1 MITYDQYLRF
11 NGKTAIELIDDTDVL
26 LSDVTCAKVE
36 AECKRI
42 AQIEA
47 TEKSYGKQISG
58 SGPKSYE
65 RTRGRINRKI
75 EAQEVAHYEG

>member
-11 NGKTAIELIDDTDVL
+11 RGRTAAELINDPDCFFSDTN
-26 LSDVTCAKVE
+26 CAKVE

-47 TEKSYGKQISG
+47 AERSYGTQTKG
-58 SGPKSYE
+58 AGPKNYRS
-65 RTRGRINRKI
+65 TPKWIDRKM
-75 EAQEVAHYEG
+75 EVQEVAHYE

>member
-11 NGKTAIELIDDTDVL
+11 KGRTAIELINDADVL

-47 TEKSYGKQISG
+47 TEKSYGKQIAG
-58 SGPKSYE
+58 AGPKNYQA
-65 RTRGRINRKI
+65 TPKWIDRKM